1 MRRDSNLACTRVLSN
16 SILVLFLVTFLIV
29 IITHTMLSCSNN
41 TKLQD
46 IEPCDCS
53 MKDGKEMCPSLE
65 KIMSEQGQNQSY
77 GASSKE
83 SSTDSSNS
91 NSKNNDNGDNQ
102 GII

>member
-1 MRRDSNLACTRVLSN
+1 
-16 SILVLFLVTFLIV
+16 
-29 IITHTMLSCSNN
+29 
-41 TKLQD
+41 
-46 IEPCDCS
+46 